1 MYPHKVPWYS
11 KNATNMHLIPMI
23 LSVVYPRSGLVTS
36 VIVSLARD
44 NYPYGDI
51 KFHYNEKSR
60 RREPGHIQVK
70 TDNTKKISLYF
81 VAPIAAGS
89 FCLVSSTDKSGRIK
103 IVGGDSFPLNVRIE

>member
-1 MYPHKVPWYS
+1 M
-11 KNATNMHLIPMI
+11 
-23 LSVVYPRSGLVTS
+23 TS

-44 NYPYGDI
+44 NYPYGNI
-51 KFHYNEKSR
+51 KFHYNKNHVEESLGTFR
-60 RREPGHIQVK
+60 SK

-103 IVGGDSFPLNVRIE
+103 IFGGDSFPLNVE